1 MQRVLHEL
9 GGIAAAFVAWWAVA
23 VVLGIAMF
31 ALWPP
36 TGSHTAGL
44 SLEPQNVPGNAL
56 GFVLALYAFR
66 AITRPRKEPSGVQ
79 PAQTRPVA

>member
-23 VVLGIAMF
+23 VMLGIAMF

-36 TGSHTAGL
+36 AGSHTAGL

-66 AITRPRKEPSGVQ
+66 AITLPKKQSSDAQ
-79 PAQTRPVA
+79 PVEARPVA